1 MKKIKLMADYH
12 CYPLWDMSQDNYG
25 DIDPA
30 SLPISTELK
39 EDLIKWSEIYNN
51 TLDLNNPKDAGFKD
65 KENEVNFKLLGMK
78 LAERLKR
85 ELGDEYFI
93 ITKL

>member
-12 CYPLWDMSQDNYG
+12 CYPLWDMSQGNYG

-30 SLPISTELK
+30 SLPISIKLK

-51 TLDLNNPKDAGFKD
+51 TLDLDNPQKAGFKD
-65 KENEVNFKLLGMK
+65 NEDEEIFKLEGK
-78 LAERLKR
+78 RLAERLKE
-85 ELGDEYFI
+85 ELGEEYI
-93 ITKL
+93 VMTKL